1 MTEVKL
7 MRDNL
12 QESTLQLDEIEP
24 ISGVTFGTLACDS
37 QHIIIGSVQTRDRTD
52 FRKKYVHHYYGP
64 NLIRILFSTFQLPN
78 EQILRS
84 RYHHEF
90 PITAKDPLTNE
101 VIVGEVSF
109 YLMELGAAEATFFG
123 SDFNYASSKLFRDK
137 FKEYTPDNAL
147 IDLGYRE

>member
-1 MTEVKL
+1 MTSEFRIVKDEL
-7 MRDNL
+7 TIGKISM
-12 QESTLQLDEIEP
+12 DEIEP
-24 ISGVTFGTLACDS
+24 ISNVTFGALS
-37 QHIIIGSVQTRDRTD
+37 SEYPQIIIARVHTRDRTN

-84 RYHHEF
+84 RYHNEF

-109 YLMELGAAEATFFG
+109 YLLVKGESDAVYFG
-123 SDFNYASSKLFRDK
+123 SDFNYASSKLFRD
-137 FKEYTPDNAL
+137 
-147 IDLGYRE
+147 

>member
-1 MTEVKL
+1 M
-7 MRDNL
+7 
-12 QESTLQLDEIEP
+12 
-24 ISGVTFGTLACDS
+24 
-37 QHIIIGSVQTRDRTD
+37 
-52 FRKKYVHHYYGP
+52 HHYYGP
-64 NLIRILFSTFQLPN
+64 NLIKILFSTFQLPH

-109 YLMELGAAEATFFG
+109 YLLENGAQEATFFG

-137 FKEYTPDNAL
+137 FKEYTVDPTV
-147 IDLGYRE
+147 IDLGYREQASENNNEQAQPNLIEPAVPLHYTDKEAFR